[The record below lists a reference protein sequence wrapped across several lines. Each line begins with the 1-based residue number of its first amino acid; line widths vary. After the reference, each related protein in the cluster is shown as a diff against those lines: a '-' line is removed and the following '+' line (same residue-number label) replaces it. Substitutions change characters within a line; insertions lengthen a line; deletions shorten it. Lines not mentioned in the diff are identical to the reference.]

1 MINKSNIRLIS
12 AFLALA
18 LSGLIAIQIYWINN
32 AIEIEQQ
39 RFETNVSNALNQV
52 VDMVERQEVASKV
65 RKSFDASR
73 KGKMFFMGI
82 DSIISKNIN
91 RKDTT
96 TSGLVYWN
104 EVSPGELQTEFR
116 QITQDGNI
124 ESVSEIKTD

>member
-32 AIEIEQQ
+32 AIELEQQ

-73 KGKMFFMGI
+73 
-82 DSIISKNIN
+82 
-91 RKDTT
+91 
-96 TSGLVYWN
+96 
-104 EVSPGELQTEFR
+104 Q
-116 QITQDGNI
+116 
-124 ESVSEIKTD
+124 